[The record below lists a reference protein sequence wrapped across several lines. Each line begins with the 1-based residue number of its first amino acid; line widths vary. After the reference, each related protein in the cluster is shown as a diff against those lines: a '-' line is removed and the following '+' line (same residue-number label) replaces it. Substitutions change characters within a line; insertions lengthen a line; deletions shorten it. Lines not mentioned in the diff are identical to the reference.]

1 MYDTLRFRLNCL
13 EREKRDLLS
22 KFDFQ
27 EGRHPGHWSC
37 QLDNL
42 IIKVHGSIITVEGS
56 LVKFHEGNN
65 LCSLNRET
73 TKQAID
79 LLGDRL
85 HLDIKS
91 AHVTR
96 IDIAENFEM
105 SHNVREYLPFLGYYP
120 RHKRDSKYRT
130 SLYYGTNGHTCLF
143 YDKGKELQGKKG
155 MESCLLRFE
164 SRWFKSL
171 SAQLKWKNITGG
183 TLSDLDFYRYIIQL
197 WRKNYF
203 DIKKRNIP
211 LPKPNVPI
219 NTAKKAKDYLF
230 SALLSSSMEST
241 EELRMFL
248 IEQLDTQNKSRF
260 KRMLNDLN
268 DDFTINEMSPLMEEL
283 DSKIRDR
290 VSLELSII

>member
-1 MYDTLRFRLNCL
+1 MNC
-13 EREKRDLLS
+13 RRCTYS
-22 KFDFQ
+22 
-27 EGRHPGHWSC
+27 G
-37 QLDNL
+37 
-42 IIKVHGSIITVEGS
+42 
-56 LVKFHEGNN
+56 
-65 LCSLNRET
+65 
-73 TKQAID
+73 AY
-79 LLGDRL
+79 
-85 HLDIKS
+85 
-91 AHVTR
+91 
-96 IDIAENFEM
+96 
-105 SHNVREYLPFLGYYP
+105 YLPFLGYYP

-248 IEQLDTQNKSRF
+248 IEQLDPQNKSRF
-260 KRMLNDLN
+260 NRMLNDLN

>member
-27 EGRHPGHWSC
+27 EGRYPEHWSC

-96 IDIAENFEM
+96 IDIAANFEM
-105 SHNVREYLPFLGYYP
+105 SHNAKEYLPFLGYYP
-120 RHKRDSKYRT
+120 RHKRDLKYRT

-197 WRKNYF
+197 WSKNYF

-219 NTAKKAKDYLF
+219 NTAKKAKDCLF

-248 IEQLDTQNKSRF
+248 IEQLDPQNKSRF
-260 KRMLNDLN
+260 NRMLNDLN
-268 DDFTINEMSPLMEEL
+268 DDFTINKMSPLMEEL

>member
-1 MYDTLRFRLNCL
+1 MYDTLKFRLNCL

-27 EGRHPGHWSC
+27 GGRYPGHWSY

-65 LCSLNRET
+65 RCSLNRET

-85 HLDIKS
+85 HLDVKS

-96 IDIAENFEM
+96 IDIAANFEM
-105 SHNVREYLPFLGYYP
+105 SHNAKEYLPFLGYYP
-120 RHKRDSKYRT
+120 RHKRDPKYGT

-171 SAQLKWKNITGG
+171 SAQLGWKNITGG
-183 TLSDLDFYRYIIQL
+183 TLSDPDFYRYII
-197 WRKNYF
+197 RKWSKSYF

-211 LPKPNVPI
+211 IPDVPI

-230 SALLSSSMEST
+230 SALLSSSTRST

-248 IEQLDTQNKSRF
+248 IEQLDPQNRSRF
-260 KRMLNDLN
+260 NRMLNDLN
-268 DDFTINEMSPLMEEL
+268 DDFTINKMSPLMEEL

>member
-1 MYDTLRFRLNCL
+1 M
-13 EREKRDLLS
+13 
-22 KFDFQ
+22 
-27 EGRHPGHWSC
+27 
-37 QLDNL
+37 DNL

-130 SLYYGTNGHTCLF
+130 SLYLWNQTAILVSSTT
-143 YDKGKELQGKKG
+143 KEKNCRVKK
-155 MESCLLRFE
+155 E
-164 SRWFKSL
+164 
-171 SAQLKWKNITGG
+171 
-183 TLSDLDFYRYIIQL
+183 
-197 WRKNYF
+197 WRAVY
-203 DIKKRNIP
+203 
-211 LPKPNVPI
+211 
-219 NTAKKAKDYLF
+219 
-230 SALLSSSMEST
+230 
-241 EELRMFL
+241 
-248 IEQLDTQNKSRF
+248 
-260 KRMLNDLN
+260 
-268 DDFTINEMSPLMEEL
+268 
-283 DSKIRDR
+283 
-290 VSLELSII
+290 

>member
-1 MYDTLRFRLNCL
+1 M
-13 EREKRDLLS
+13 
-22 KFDFQ
+22 
-27 EGRHPGHWSC
+27 
-37 QLDNL
+37 
-42 IIKVHGSIITVEGS
+42 
-56 LVKFHEGNN
+56 
-65 LCSLNRET
+65 
-73 TKQAID
+73 
-79 LLGDRL
+79 
-85 HLDIKS
+85 
-91 AHVTR
+91 
-96 IDIAENFEM
+96 
-105 SHNVREYLPFLGYYP
+105 
-120 RHKRDSKYRT
+120 
-130 SLYYGTNGHTCLF
+130 
-143 YDKGKELQGKKG
+143 QGKKG